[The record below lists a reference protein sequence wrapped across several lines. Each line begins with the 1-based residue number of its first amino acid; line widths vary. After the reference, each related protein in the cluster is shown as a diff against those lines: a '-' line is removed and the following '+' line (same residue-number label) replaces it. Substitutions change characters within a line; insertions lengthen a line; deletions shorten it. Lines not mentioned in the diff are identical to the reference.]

1 MNRLDYNEL
10 YKMWSENAPKTS
22 DKVAL
27 NEDWGM
33 FVDSLVRAGRVSEL
47 MWKYLPNTDEI
58 PEDTQKYLEAY
69 TGSWVCPETFE
80 EIIHSD
86 GHVVTQVTCGVC
98 DHEYTNDGD
107 ITDCVVRCPRCNT
120 LNYVDGP

>member
-33 FVDSLVRAGRVSEL
+33 FVDSLVKEGRVSEM
-47 MWKYLPNTDEI
+47 MWKYLPNPDEI
-58 PEDTQKYLEAY
+58 PGDTQEYLEAY
-69 TGSWVCPETFE
+69 TEHDVCPEMYE
-80 EIIHSD
+80 EIIPSYGD
-86 GHVVTQVTCGVC
+86 VVTQITCGIC
-98 DHEYTNDGD
+98 DQEYIHEED
-107 ITDCVVRCPRCNT
+107 ITGSVVRCPRCNT
-120 LNYVDGP
+120 LNYVR